1 VNGLESEWRAVELNY
16 QPRPVIIDPRCR
28 AQLPKL
34 SQLVSA
40 GEAKSPWI
48 LCQEG
53 MEGAGDRYV
62 PIRAETGKFRWS
74 DILSAL
80 TARGIKSL
88 MIEGG
93 ARVISDVLSEGVADV
108 VIITIAPVFLGRDA
122 IAVAPSLDLEWL
134 QDVESISVAKD
145 VVVAGRIQR

>member
-1 VNGLESEWRAVELNY
+1 
-16 QPRPVIIDPRCR
+16 
-28 AQLPKL
+28 
-34 SQLVSA
+34 
-40 GEAKSPWI
+40 
-48 LCQEG
+48 
-53 MEGAGDRYV
+53 MEGTGDRYI

-74 DILSAL
+74 DILAAL
-80 TARGIKSL
+80 AARGIKSL

-122 IAVAPSLDLEWL
+122 IAVAPSSDVEWL
-134 QDVESISVAKD
+134 HDVQSISVAKD

>member
-1 VNGLESEWRAVELNY
+1 
-16 QPRPVIIDPRCR
+16 
-28 AQLPKL
+28 
-34 SQLVSA
+34 
-40 GEAKSPWI
+40 
-48 LCQEG
+48 
-53 MEGAGDRYV
+53 MEGTGDRYI

-74 DILSAL
+74 DILAAL
-80 TARGIKSL
+80 AARGIKSL

-122 IAVAPSLDLEWL
+122 IAVAPSLLDVEWL
-134 QDVESISVAKD
+134 HDVQSISVAKD